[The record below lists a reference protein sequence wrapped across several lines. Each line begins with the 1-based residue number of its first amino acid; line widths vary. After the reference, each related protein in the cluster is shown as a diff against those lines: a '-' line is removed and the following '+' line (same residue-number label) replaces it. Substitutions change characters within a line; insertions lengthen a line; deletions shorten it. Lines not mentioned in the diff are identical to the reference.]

1 MVTLISLIRQGDI
14 KQAIIFILSGC
25 FVVFVC
31 SPIHE
36 LAHGW
41 VAYKLGDNTAKREG
55 RLTFN
60 PIAHIDLIGMIMI
73 LVLGFGYAKPV
84 PVNMNNFK
92 NPKSGMALTALA
104 GPCSNLVLAF
114 ISIFI
119 YYAIGGAS
127 FGVLYYFSLFFMYS
141 AIINVSLAAFNLLPI
156 PPLDGSKILAGI
168 LPNKAY
174 YKYMQYERY
183 AMIALFVLM
192 LSGLLDGILN
202 VVVRALLFVISIIPN
217 LKSY

>member
-14 KQAIIFILSGC
+14 KQAIMFILSGC

-127 FGVLYYFSLFFMYS
+127 YGVLYYFSLFFMYS

-202 VVVRALLFVISIIPN
+202 VVVRALLYVISFIPN
-217 LKSY
+217 LIFG

>member
-14 KQAIIFILSGC
+14 KQAIMFILSGC

-127 FGVLYYFSLFFMYS
+127 YGVLYYFSLFFMYS

-217 LKSY
+217 LIFG

>member
-14 KQAIIFILSGC
+14 KQAIMFILSGC

-202 VVVRALLFVISIIPN
+202 VVVRALLYVISFIPN
-217 LKSY
+217 LIFG

>member
-202 VVVRALLFVISIIPN
+202 VVVRALLFVISFIPN
-217 LKSY
+217 LIFG

>member
-14 KQAIIFILSGC
+14 KQAIMFILSGC

-127 FGVLYYFSLFFMYS
+127 YGVLYYFSLFFMYS

-168 LPNKAY
+168 LPNKVY

-202 VVVRALLFVISIIPN
+202 AVVRALLYVISFIPN
-217 LKSY
+217 LIFG

>member
-14 KQAIIFILSGC
+14 KQAIMFILSGC

-60 PIAHIDLIGMIMI
+60 PIAHIDLFGMIMI

-202 VVVRALLFVISIIPN
+202 VVVRALLYVISFIPN
-217 LKSY
+217 LIFG

>member
-14 KQAIIFILSGC
+14 KQAIMFILSGS

-202 VVVRALLFVISIIPN
+202 VVVRALLYVISFIPN
-217 LKSY
+217 LIFG

>member
-14 KQAIIFILSGC
+14 KQAIMFILSGC

-217 LKSY
+217 LIFG

>member
-92 NPKSGMALTALA
+92 NPKSGMALTAIA

-202 VVVRALLFVISIIPN
+202 VVVRALLYVISFIPN
-217 LKSY
+217 LIFG

>member
-14 KQAIIFILSGC
+14 QQAIIFILSGC

-104 GPCSNLVLAF
+104 GPCSNLILAF

-119 YYAIGGAS
+119 YYALGSTAGSLID
-127 FGVLYYFSLFFMYS
+127 YISLFFMYS

-168 LPNKAY
+168 LPNRVY

-217 LKSY
+217 LIFG